1 MLQAMRTALFRLPDV
16 RNKLLFTIFIL
27 IVYQFGTHIPVVGV
41 DQTAL
46 QSVLD
51 SQTAGGFIGV
61 LNLLSGG
68 AVENFSVLAN
78 GVYPYITASI
88 IFQLLV
94 PIVPQL
100 EAIQRE
106 PGGQEK
112 IQRYTYYLTIPMAIL
127 QGIGQISL
135 FSAVSHTSGAGGAII
150 PGFGTDLLLTAS
162 VIVTMTAGTMF
173 AVWLGEL
180 ITEEGIGNGISIII
194 FAGIVALAPLNLFS
208 LVTSNPDRAVYNI
221 IVFVV
226 ITLVSV
232 VGIVYI
238 QEGVR
243 RIPVQYGKRV
253 RGNKQVQGRGQFIP
267 LKVNPVG
274 MIPLIFAQAIIAF
287 PAVIVSLF
295 QPQPGTVLWSI
306 QNAFGNQ
313 QGLVYW
319 GTFFLMT
326 VGFTFFYADVMV
338 GNYRLAETLQ
348 RQGGFIPGIRPG
360 RRTEDYIVKVTRRIT
375 LVGAVFLGI
384 IAIVPGIVDF
394 INSLL
399 FPFEPIAGH
408 TASNPA
414 LVLSGSGLIIVVGVV
429 IDTMRQLEAQ
439 LVMRNY
445 EGFMR

>member
-1 MLQAMRTALFRLPDV
+1 MIQAVRNALRVPDV
-16 RNKLLFTIFIL
+16 RNKLLFTLFIL
-27 IVYQFGTHIPVVGV
+27 LIYQFGTHIPVLGV
-41 DQTAL
+41 NRQ
-46 QSVLD
+46 VLD
-51 SQTAGGFIGV
+51 EVLNSNTAGGLVGV

-68 AVENFSVLAN
+68 AVQNFSVLAN

-94 PIVPQL
+94 PIVPAL

-112 IQRYTYYLTIPMAIL
+112 IQRYTYYLTIPMAVL
-127 QGIGQISL
+127 QSISQIAI
-135 FSAVSHTSGAGGAII
+135 FSSFGGAPII
-150 PGFGTDLLLTAS
+150 DGFGTNLLLTAA
-162 VIVTMTAGTMF
+162 VIITMTAGTMF

-180 ITEEGIGNGISIII
+180 ITEQGIGNGLSIII
-194 FAGIVALAPLNLFS
+194 FAGIVAIAPSNLFN
-208 LVTSNPDRAVYNI
+208 LVAANQQLAVYNI
-221 IVFVV
+221 IVFIL
-226 ITLVSV
+226 ITLISV
-232 VGIVYI
+232 VAIVYI

-243 RIPVQYGKRV
+243 RVPVQYGKRV
-253 RGNKQVQGRGQFIP
+253 RGNKQYQMGRGQHIP
-267 LKVNPVG
+267 LRVNPVG
-274 MIPLIFAQAIIAF
+274 MIPLIFSQAIIVF

-295 QPQPGTVLWSI
+295 SPEPGTFLFEI

-319 GTFFLMT
+319 LTFFLMT

-338 GNYRLAETLQ
+338 GNYNLAETLQ

-360 RRTEDYIVKVTRRIT
+360 KRTEEFIVRTTRRIT
-375 LVGAVFLGI
+375 FVGALFLGL

-394 INSLL
+394 INRIL
-399 FPFEPIAGH
+399 FPLEVTSTAGNAA
-408 TASNPA
+408 T
-414 LVLSGSGLIIVVGVV
+414 VLSGAGLIIVVGVV
-429 IDTMRQLEAQ
+429 IDTLRQIEAQ